1 MQEPPSHD
9 FISDFIYFNSGNMA
23 PIKYLRWCA
32 ISVLAMT
39 VARRVYIDYSYFH
52 LYTDN
57 YICLVG
63 RQGLRKDTSMNEA
76 FKIFKEANPEYP
88 LGASV
93 SSREKIVTRLCAD
106 EDTLRT
112 YTDETGTRI
121 EYHPMAF
128 FISELKNFM
137 SVCPENMVAF
147 LVDIYGKKFFDADTI
162 KHGLQPINNP
172 CVNILACENPPWII
186 QNLKA
191 SILSGGFARRM
202 MFVYEI
208 DEPDRITFPKIP
220 DGGMAARD
228 RCVQHLIDVQ
238 SVSGPFTWDIPETM
252 LRFDEWNKKLVIP
265 EDDLLRGFYEN
276 RDCLVLKLA
285 MCITLARAPIELVL
299 RWSAIE
305 VAIAFINNLAETLP
319 RLTIA
324 AGRNELAV
332 PTQEMLDLLEAKGG
346 VIPKKMWQRESIKRM
361 NDYEF
366 QGVYKSLRETDQI
379 VMLRLGNGEEV
390 ICTPA
395 KARELAA
402 KKQLVTKKVTSE

>member
-1 MQEPPSHD
+1 MQPPTTTHD
-9 FISDFIYFNSGNMA
+9 YIQDFIYFNSGNMA
-23 PIKYLRWCA
+23 PVKYLRWCA
-32 ISVLAMT
+32 IATLAMT
-39 VARRVYIDYSYFH
+39 VGRRVFIDYSYFH

-76 FKIFKEANPEYP
+76 FKIFKESNPEYP

-93 SSREKIVTRLCAD
+93 TSREKIVTRLAAD

-137 SVCPENMVAF
+137 SVNPENMVAF

-172 CVNILACENPPWII
+172 CINILSCENPPWIVN
-186 QNLKA
+186 NLKA
-191 SILSGGFARRM
+191 NILSGGFARRM
-202 MFVYEI
+202 MFVYETE
-208 DEPDRITFPKIP
+208 EPKRITFPKIP
-220 DGGMAARD
+220 EGGEEARA
-228 RCVQHLIDVQ
+228 RCVQHLRDVQ
-238 SVSGPFTWDIPETM
+238 QVSGPFTWESRETM
-252 LRFDEWNKKLVIP
+252 CRFDEWNKQLTTP

-276 RDCLVLKLA
+276 RDCLALKLA

-299 RWSAIE
+299 RWPAIE
-305 VAIAFINNLAETLP
+305 VAIAFLENLAETLP

-332 PTQEMLDLLEAKGG
+332 PTQEMLDMLEARGG
-346 VIPKKMWQRESIKRM
+346 IIPKKLWQREAIKRM

-366 QGVYKSLRETDQI
+366 QGVLKSLRETDQVFMI
-379 VMLRLGNGEEV
+379 KQGNEEV
-390 ICTPA
+390 LCTYQ
-395 KARELAA
+395 KYKELVE
-402 KKQLVTKKVTSE
+402 KKQIVEKKVGQ

>member
-1 MQEPPSHD
+1 MQEPPSYD
-9 FISDFIYFNSGNMA
+9 FIQDFILFNSGNMA
-23 PIKYLRWCA
+23 PRKYLRWCA
-32 ISVLAMT
+32 ISILAMT

-93 SSREKIVTRLCAD
+93 SSREKIVTRLCSD

-112 YTDETGTRI
+112 YTDETGTRN
-121 EYHPMAF
+121 EFHPMAF

-137 SVCPENMVAF
+137 SVNPENMVAF

-172 CVNILACENPPWII
+172 CVNILSCENPPWII
-186 QNLKA
+186 NNLKA
-191 SILSGGFARRM
+191 NILSGGFARRM

-208 DEPDRITFPKIP
+208 EEPVRITFPKIP
-220 DGGMAARD
+220 AGGLEARD
-228 RCVQHLIDVQ
+228 RCVQHLRDIQ
-238 SVSGPFTWDIPETM
+238 NVSGPFHWESPETM
-252 LRFDEWNKKLVIP
+252 IRFDIWNKKLITP
-265 EDDLLRGFYEN
+265 DDDLLRGFYEN

-285 MCITLARAPIELVL
+285 MCITLARSPIELVL
-299 RWSAIE
+299 RWPAIE
-305 VAIAFINNLAETLP
+305 VAIAFIDNLAETLP

-332 PTQEMLDLLEAKGG
+332 PTQEMLDMLAAKGG
-346 VIPKKMWQRESIKRM
+346 MIPKKLWLREAIKKM

-366 QGVYKSLRETDQI
+366 QGVFKSLRETDQI
-379 VMLRLGNGEEV
+379 VCIRLSNGEDV
-390 ICTPA
+390 ICTPEKA
-395 KARELAA
+395 KELIE
-402 KKQLVTKKVTSE
+402 KKQLVTQKVTK